1 MYEAFYSLE
10 DPPFVLTPDPRFL
23 LRSKGHH
30 EILTA
35 LLYGITSQKGL
46 MALVGDVGTGKT
58 TLCRALLRELP
69 DSVQSALVL
78 NPHLSDAELI
88 GTILDD
94 LGVERRGTAKGELMA
109 TLSQYLLAAGSEG
122 KTVLVIV
129 DEAQQMSVE
138 SLEQIR
144 ILSNLETATR
154 KLLQILLV
162 GQPELEEKLKLNELR
177 QLDQRIGIRCYLKP
191 LPRKETYRYVEHR
204 LRIAGLPGALPFTRS
219 ALGKIHQYSHGIP
232 RVINLV
238 CDRALMAGY
247 SNRVREITPTL
258 VTSAV
263 RNLEGGRHGRNRY
276 TRTWSSGG
284 KLRRAAVV
292 AGALTVL
299 LGAGGAAAYWG
310 GWHPGPLK
318 LTGRLAKPAPDP
330 APAAITPA
338 ATVPEASASPAPP
351 SPVAPAPAFPAPISP
366 ASAPMIAPTRAAQ
379 EVGARPLLPPTPE
392 PTATPVPQS
401 VPSVA
406 ALTSSGTPAPEF
418 MPVVPATPRPLPAPV
433 ASRVAPLAS
442 PSVTASAVALRA
454 PIDTKL
460 SSPILETQRQLMTR
474 LLRLWGVVDA
484 SADRAL
490 PAWPTLPDGSLDIA
504 GTTAR
509 YQLAATYLPSTS
521 LGDLRAIGLPAL
533 VELAEAPAGRPY
545 LLRSIGAETAALISP
560 SGEEARFALNSL
572 DPAWTR
578 SAWIVW
584 RNVDQ
589 LPPDPWQAM
598 NPTVLTTI
606 ALRLQKLG
614 YLTGPLPGTYD
625 GRFQQAVRRFQKAVG
640 GLQEDG
646 VVGPRTTMALSR
658 VVGGRFGP
666 TILEGGAQ

>member
-1 MYEAFYSLE
+1 MYEAFYSLD

-23 LRSKGHH
+23 LRSKSHH
-30 EILTA
+30 EILAA

-58 TLCRALLRELP
+58 TLCRTLLRELP

-94 LGVERRGTAKGELMA
+94 LGVERRGTAKGELLA

-122 KTVLVIV
+122 KTVLVII
-129 DEAQQMSVE
+129 DEAQQMNVA

-154 KLLQILLV
+154 KLLQVLLV

-258 VTSAV
+258 VKSAV

-276 TRTWSSGG
+276 TRTWSPGG

-292 AGALTVL
+292 AGALTV

-318 LTGRLAKPAPDP
+318 LTGRFAKPAP
-330 APAAITPA
+330 APAPA
-338 ATVPEASASPAPP
+338 ATVPAASASPAPP
-351 SPVAPAPAFPAPISP
+351 SPAAPAPAFPAPMSP
-366 ASAPMIAPTRAAQ
+366 TSAPMIAPARAAQ
-379 EVGARPLLPPTPE
+379 NAGARPLLPPTPE
-392 PTATPVPQS
+392 PTATPVPKPAPGVAALAS
-401 VPSVA
+401 SGSPTAVFVPAVPAPPRPLAAPVAPGVAAPSVA
-406 ALTSSGTPAPEF
+406 
-418 MPVVPATPRPLPAPV
+418 
-433 ASRVAPLAS
+433 
-442 PSVTASAVALRA
+442 ASAVALSA

-460 SSPILETQRQLMTR
+460 TSPVLEAQRQLMAR
-474 LLRLWGVVDA
+474 LLALWGVGDA

-504 GTTAR
+504 ATAAR

-533 VELAEAPAGRPY
+533 VELADAPAGRPY

-589 LPPDPWQAM
+589 LPPDPRQAM
-598 NPTVLTTI
+598 SPTVLTTI

-646 VVGPRTTMALSR
+646 VIGPRTTMALSR
-658 VVGGRFGP
+658 VVGGRFSP

>member
-10 DPPFVLTPDPRFL
+10 DAPFVLTPDPRFL

-30 EILTA
+30 EILAA

-69 DSVQSALVL
+69 DNVQSALVL

-94 LGVERRGTAKGELMA
+94 LGVERRGTAKGELLA

-276 TRTWSSGG
+276 TRTWSPGR

-292 AGALTVL
+292 AGALTIL
-299 LGAGGAAAYWG
+299 LGAGGGAAYWG
-310 GWHPGPLK
+310 GWHPGPFK
-318 LTGRLAKPAPDP
+318 LTGRLAKPAP

-338 ATVPEASASPAPP
+338 ATVPAASASSAPP
-351 SPVAPAPAFPAPISP
+351 SPAAPAPAVPAPISP
-366 ASAPMIAPTRAAQ
+366 TAAPMIAPTRGAQ
-379 EVGARPLLPPTPE
+379 EAGARPLLPPTPE
-392 PTATPVPQS
+392 PTATPVPKS
-401 VPSVA
+401 
-406 ALTSSGTPAPEF
+406 
-418 MPVVPATPRPLPAPV
+418 
-433 ASRVAPLAS
+433 
-442 PSVTASAVALRA
+442 
-454 PIDTKL
+454 
-460 SSPILETQRQLMTR
+460 
-474 LLRLWGVVDA
+474 
-484 SADRAL
+484 
-490 PAWPTLPDGSLDIA
+490 
-504 GTTAR
+504 
-509 YQLAATYLPSTS
+509 
-521 LGDLRAIGLPAL
+521 
-533 VELAEAPAGRPY
+533 
-545 LLRSIGAETAALISP
+545 
-560 SGEEARFALNSL
+560 
-572 DPAWTR
+572 
-578 SAWIVW
+578 
-584 RNVDQ
+584 
-589 LPPDPWQAM
+589 
-598 NPTVLTTI
+598 
-606 ALRLQKLG
+606 
-614 YLTGPLPGTYD
+614 
-625 GRFQQAVRRFQKAVG
+625 
-640 GLQEDG
+640 
-646 VVGPRTTMALSR
+646 
-658 VVGGRFGP
+658 
-666 TILEGGAQ
+666 

>member
-1 MYEAFYSLE
+1 MYEAYYSLE

-30 EILTA
+30 EILGT

-78 NPHLSDAELI
+78 NPHLSDADLI

-94 LGVERRGTAKGELMA
+94 LGVERRGATKGELMA
-109 TLSQYLLAAGSEG
+109 ALSQYLLATGSEG

-129 DEAQQMSVE
+129 DEAQQMAVE

-204 LRIAGLPGALPFTRS
+204 LRVAGLPGALPFTRG
-219 ALGKIHQYSHGIP
+219 ALAKIYKHSRGIP

-238 CDRALMAGY
+238 CDRALMAGF

-263 RNLEGGRHGRNRY
+263 RNLEGGRRGRNRY
-276 TRTWSSGG
+276 VRMWSPPGRM
-284 KLRRAAVV
+284 RRAALVV
-292 AGALTVL
+292 GSAVLL

-310 GWHPGPLK
+310 GFSLGGLRAGAQATPPQNIAAAPAALPAPAPIPVAAPSAVQPPVPAAPQAVAPGAAP
-318 LTGRLAKPAPDP
+318 PAPDR
-330 APAAITPA
+330 
-338 ATVPEASASPAPP
+338 PEVLA
-351 SPVAPAPAFPAPISP
+351 
-366 ASAPMIAPTRAAQ
+366 
-379 EVGARPLLPPTPE
+379 GAG
-392 PTATPVPQS
+392 A
-401 VPSVA
+401 
-406 ALTSSGTPAPEF
+406 
-418 MPVVPATPRPLPAPV
+418 
-433 ASRVAPLAS
+433 
-442 PSVTASAVALRA
+442 
-454 PIDTKL
+454 
-460 SSPILETQRQLMTR
+460 QRQLMTR
-474 LLRLWGVVDA
+474 LLALWGIKDA
-484 SADRAL
+484 
-490 PAWPTLPDGSLDIA
+490 PAEGAVPPWPTNPDGSLDIA
-504 GTTAR
+504 GVATR
-509 YQLAATYLPSTS
+509 YQLSATFLPATS
-521 LGDLRAIGLPAL
+521 LSDLRAIGLPAL
-533 VELAEAPAGRPY
+533 VALSDAPAGRPY
-545 LLRSIGAETAALISP
+545 LLRWIGADTATLVAP
-560 SGEEARFALNSL
+560 SGEEARFALDTL

-589 LPPDPWQAM
+589 LPLDPWRDLT
-598 NPTVLTTI
+598 PTVLTTI
-606 ALRLQKLG
+606 GIRLQKLG
-614 YLTGPLPGTYD
+614 YLSPPVPLSYD
-625 GRFQQAVRRFQKAVG
+625 SRFQLAVRRFQRAVG

-646 VVGPRTTMALSR
+646 IVGPRTAIALSR
-658 VVGGRFGP
+658 VVGGRFNP
-666 TILEGGAQ
+666 TITEGVSQ

>member
-1 MYEAFYSLE
+1 MYEAYYSLE

-30 EILTA
+30 EILA
-35 LLYGITSQKGL
+35 MLLYGITSQKGL

-78 NPHLSDAELI
+78 NPHLSDADLI

-94 LGVERRGTAKGELMA
+94 LGVERRGTTKGELMA
-109 TLSQYLLAAGSEG
+109 ALSQYLLATGSEG

-129 DEAQQMSVE
+129 DEAQQMAVE

-204 LRIAGLPGALPFTRS
+204 LRVAGLPGALPFTRG
-219 ALGKIHQYSHGIP
+219 ALAKIYKYSRGIP

-238 CDRALMAGY
+238 CDRALMAGF

-263 RNLEGGRHGRNRY
+263 RNLEGGRRGRNRY
-276 TRTWSSGG
+276 VRMWSPAGG
-284 KLRRAAVV
+284 MRRAAVV
-292 AGALTVL
+292 VGAAVAL

-310 GWHPGPLK
+310 GFGVA
-318 LTGRLAKPAPDP
+318 GVRAGAQAKPPQNIAAAPAALSAPAPIPVAAPSAVQPPVPAAPRAVVPSAAPPAPDR
-330 APAAITPA
+330 
-338 ATVPEASASPAPP
+338 PEVLA
-351 SPVAPAPAFPAPISP
+351 
-366 ASAPMIAPTRAAQ
+366 
-379 EVGARPLLPPTPE
+379 GAG
-392 PTATPVPQS
+392 A
-401 VPSVA
+401 
-406 ALTSSGTPAPEF
+406 
-418 MPVVPATPRPLPAPV
+418 
-433 ASRVAPLAS
+433 
-442 PSVTASAVALRA
+442 
-454 PIDTKL
+454 
-460 SSPILETQRQLMTR
+460 QRQLMTR
-474 LLRLWGVVDA
+474 LLALWGIKDA
-484 SADRAL
+484 
-490 PAWPTLPDGSLDIA
+490 PAEGAVPPWPTNPDGSLDIA
-504 GTTAR
+504 GVATR
-509 YQLAATYLPSTS
+509 YQLSATFLAATS
-521 LGDLRAIGLPAL
+521 LSDLRAIGLPAL
-533 VELAEAPAGRPY
+533 VELSDAPAGRPF
-545 LLRSIGAETAALISP
+545 LLRWIGGDTATLVAP
-560 SGEEARFALNSL
+560 SGEEARFALDTL

-589 LPPDPWQAM
+589 LPLDPWRDLT
-598 NPTVLTTI
+598 PTVLTTI
-606 ALRLQKLG
+606 GIRLQKLG
-614 YLTGPLPGTYD
+614 YLSPPVPLSYD
-625 GRFQQAVRRFQKAVG
+625 SRFQLAVRRFQRAVG

-646 VVGPRTTMALSR
+646 IVGPRTAIALSR
-658 VVGGRFGP
+658 VVGGRFNP
-666 TILEGGAQ
+666 TITEGGGQ

>member
-30 EILTA
+30 EILAA

-58 TLCRALLRELP
+58 TLCRALLGELP

-94 LGVERRGTAKGELMA
+94 LGVERRGTAKGELLA

-299 LGAGGAAAYWG
+299 GAGGAAAYWG

-318 LTGRLAKPAPDP
+318 LTGRLAKPASAL
-330 APAAITPA
+330 APAVSTPA
-338 ATVPEASASPAPP
+338 ATVPAASASPAPP
-351 SPVAPAPAFPAPISP
+351 SPAAPAPAFPAPMSP
-366 ASAPMIAPTRAAQ
+366 PTSAPMMAPPRASQNA
-379 EVGARPLLPPTPE
+379 VARPLLPPTPE
-392 PTATPVPQS
+392 PTATPAPMPA
-401 VPSVA
+401 PSVA
-406 ALTSSGTPAPEF
+406 ALASSGSPTVFGPAVPAP
-418 MPVVPATPRPLPAPV
+418 PRPLAAPV
-433 ASRVAPLAS
+433 APGVIPPAVSSLAASTVARS
-442 PSVTASAVALRA
+442 A
-454 PIDTKL
+454 PIDAKL
-460 SSPILETQRQLMTR
+460 SSPVLEAQRQLMAR
-474 LLRLWGVVDA
+474 LLALWGVRDA

-490 PAWPTLPDGSLDIA
+490 AAWPTLPDGSLDIA
-504 GTTAR
+504 GTAAR

-521 LGDLRAIGLPAL
+521 LADLRAIGLPAL
-533 VELAEAPAGRPY
+533 VELADAPAGRPY

-646 VVGPRTTMALSR
+646 MVGPRTTMALSR
-658 VVGGRFGP
+658 VVGGRFSP

>member
-1 MYEAFYSLE
+1 MYEAYYSLE

-30 EILTA
+30 EILAT

-78 NPHLSDAELI
+78 NPHLSDADLI

-94 LGVERRGTAKGELMA
+94 LGVERRGTTKGELMA
-109 TLSQYLLAAGSEG
+109 VLSQYLLATGSEG

-129 DEAQQMSVE
+129 DEAQQMAVE

-204 LRIAGLPGALPFTRS
+204 LRVAGLPGALPFTRG
-219 ALGKIHQYSHGIP
+219 ALAKIYKYSRGIP

-238 CDRALMAGY
+238 CDRALMAGF

-263 RNLEGGRHGRNRY
+263 RNLEGGRRGRNRY
-276 TRTWSSGG
+276 VRMWSPAGG
-284 KLRRAAVV
+284 MRRAAVV
-292 AGALTVL
+292 VGAAVAL

-310 GWHPGPLK
+310 GFSVVGVRAGAH
-318 LTGRLAKPAPDP
+318 AKPPQNIAAAPAALP
-330 APAAITPA
+330 APAPIPVAAPSAVQPPVPA
-338 ATVPEASASPAPP
+338 APQAVAPGAAPP
-351 SPVAPAPAFPAPISP
+351 ALGRP
-366 ASAPMIAPTRAAQ
+366 
-379 EVGARPLLPPTPE
+379 EVLAGAG
-392 PTATPVPQS
+392 A
-401 VPSVA
+401 
-406 ALTSSGTPAPEF
+406 
-418 MPVVPATPRPLPAPV
+418 
-433 ASRVAPLAS
+433 
-442 PSVTASAVALRA
+442 
-454 PIDTKL
+454 
-460 SSPILETQRQLMTR
+460 QRQLMTR
-474 LLRLWGVVDA
+474 LLALWGIKDA
-484 SADRAL
+484 PTEGAL
-490 PAWPTLPDGSLDIA
+490 PPWPTNPDGSLDIA
-504 GTTAR
+504 GVATR
-509 YQLAATYLPSTS
+509 YQLSATFLAATS
-521 LGDLRAIGLPAL
+521 LSDLRAIGLPAL
-533 VELAEAPAGRPY
+533 VELSDGPAGRPF
-545 LLRSIGAETAALISP
+545 LLRWIGGDTATLVAP
-560 SGEEARFALNSL
+560 SGEEARFALDTL

-589 LPPDPWQAM
+589 LPLDPWRDLT
-598 NPTVLTTI
+598 PTVLTTI
-606 ALRLQKLG
+606 GIRLQKLG
-614 YLTGPLPGTYD
+614 YLSPPVPLSYD
-625 GRFQQAVRRFQKAVG
+625 RRFQLAVRRFQRAVG

-646 VVGPRTTMALSR
+646 IVGPRTAIALSR
-658 VVGGRFGP
+658 VVGGRFNP
-666 TILEGGAQ
+666 TITEGGGQ